1 MKNEL
6 TIKEQFAMVKN
17 VLVNAGEDKL
27 ADFVQT
33 RIDLLDKKSANR
45 KPKVKT
51 DEELAFAADVLASV
65 PADGAT
71 VTDIIKNMASKND
84 AYVGLST
91 QRVTAALKASDAVV
105 NVKDGKKS
113 LYKLA

>member
-6 TIKEQFAMVKN
+6 TIKEQFGMVKG
-17 VLVNAGEDKL
+17 VLETAGETAL
-27 ADFVQT
+27 ADFIQT
-33 RIDLLDKKSANR
+33 RIDLLDKKSASR
-45 KPKVKT
+45 KPKAKT
-51 DEELAFAADVLASV
+51 DEELAFANDVVASV

-71 VTDIIKNMASKND
+71 VTDIIKDMASKNS

-91 QRVTAALKASDAVV
+91 QRVTAVLKASDAVV